1 MNQKNTSFGLANMNG
16 ISDDSGRSCALS
28 DMNCRKG
35 QPEQSPSLQDMNA
48 ANAQPDRTCSLTNM
62 NCRRD
67 WAFAPPVFRAGLH
80 ISLLCRENQ
89 QKGGA

>member
-1 MNQKNTSFGLANMNG
+1 MGVDFSVAICIIILVIIIFIVMEEHNMTQKYTSFGLTNTTG
-16 ISDDSGRSCALS
+16 ISDDSGRSCALA

-67 WAFAPPVFRAGLH
+67 
-80 ISLLCRENQ
+80 
-89 QKGGA
+89 

>member
-35 QPEQSPSLQDMNA
+35 QPEQSPSLQ
-48 ANAQPDRTCSLTNM
+48 
-62 NCRRD
+62 
-67 WAFAPPVFRAGLH
+67 H

>member
-1 MNQKNTSFGLANMNG
+1 MKSPHS
-16 ISDDSGRSCALS
+16 SDDSGRSCALD

-62 NCRRD
+62 NCRHD
-67 WAFAPPVFRAGLH
+67 
-80 ISLLCRENQ
+80 
-89 QKGGA
+89 

>member
-1 MNQKNTSFGLANMNG
+1 MNG
-16 ISDDSGRSCALS
+16 ISDDSGRSCALG

-67 WAFAPPVFRAGLH
+67 
-80 ISLLCRENQ
+80 
-89 QKGGA
+89 

>member
-1 MNQKNTSFGLANMNG
+1 MNQKNTSFGLTNMNG

-35 QPEQSPSLQDMNA
+35 QP
-48 ANAQPDRTCSLTNM
+48 DRTCSLTNM

-67 WAFAPPVFRAGLH
+67 WRSPRL
-80 ISLLCRENQ
+80 SLGRS
-89 QKGGA
+89 